1 MNANEIS
8 IDEYVLANSTP
19 ESRLLAELNRE
30 TNLKTIYPRMLSGP
44 VLGKFLEFVSYM
56 IKPKY
61 ILEIGTFTGYSAICM
76 AKSLKEGAQLITID
90 KNDEIAILR
99 EKYFQKTNLADK
111 IKILT
116 GDAIQIIPKIDNY
129 FDLVFIDA
137 DKNEYVDYYKLI
149 IDKVNPGGFILADN
163 VLWDGKVLDK
173 EKNKDKETRGIIAF
187 NEYVLQDECVENI
200 ILPFRDGV
208 NVIRKI

>member
-8 IDEYVLANSTP
+8 IDKYVLSNSTP
-19 ESRLLAELNRE
+19 ENKILSELNRE

-76 AKSLKEGAQLITID
+76 AKGLEEGGKLITID
-90 KNDEIAILR
+90 KNDEIAIFP
-99 EKYFQKTNLADK
+99 EKYFQKTGIADK
-111 IKILT
+111 IQILT
-116 GDAIQIIPKIDNY
+116 GDAIQIIPKIDKL

-173 EKNKDKETRGIIAF
+173 EKNKDKETQGIVAF
-187 NEYVLQDECVENI
+187 NEYILHDERVENI

>member
-8 IDEYVLANSTP
+8 IEKYVISNSTP
-19 ESRLLAELNRE
+19 ENELLSELNRE

-44 VLGKFLEFVSYM
+44 ILGKCLEFVSHM

-76 AKSLKEGAQLITID
+76 AKGLVEGGQLITID
-90 KNDEIAILR
+90 KNDEIAIFR

-116 GDAIQIIPKIDNY
+116 GDAIQIIPKIDNF

-173 EKNKDKETRGIIAF
+173 EKNMDKETRGIIAF
-187 NEYVLQDECVENI
+187 NEYVLQDGRVENI

-208 NVIRKI
+208 NVIRKK